1 MKNNFIPLYKPS
13 ISLKEVKNVNTC
25 LKDGWISSKGKFV
38 SSFEALFKKK
48 FGYKFAT
55 VATNGTTALHLALLS
70 LNIKPGDEVIV
81 PNITFVASVN
91 AISYV
96 GATPVLIDINKN
108 TWLMD
113 INEIKKKNYKK
124 N

>member
-1 MKNNFIPLYKPS
+1 MDGYHQKESLYQV
-13 ISLKEVKNVNTC
+13 LRQH
-25 LKDGWISSKGKFV
+25 L
-38 SSFEALFKKK
+38 KK
-48 FGYKFAT
+48 FGYQFAT
-55 VATNGTTALHLALLS
+55 VTTNGTTALHLALLS
-70 LNIKPGDEVIV
+70 LNIKAGDEVIV

-96 GATPVLIDINKN
+96 GAKPILVDINKD

-113 INEIKKKNYKK
+113 IDEIKKYNKK